1 MKKSKKTATKFTKT
15 ALEAIQPAVA
25 RQTIY
30 DEVMAGLAVRISP
43 SGHKAFYYYFRPG
56 KGRNT
61 LSKKIQIGTFP
72 DMTVEQARLKARQL
86 AAKVVNGQDPAAEL
100 QKDKAAETVAQVLKI
115 FLDEYGGKLKANT
128 RIQYEGLARL
138 YILPELGKL
147 KVEAVA
153 HRDIAR
159 LHHELR
165 DRPSMANRLVALLSV
180 FFNWC
185 AANGYRERGS
195 NPVPGLKKFSEKKR
209 TDFLTADQLGAVGT
223 ALVDLEQSQKISPIM
238 AAALRVLMLT
248 GARKTEILSL
258 KWSYLD
264 LEVGLAKL
272 PDSKT
277 GFKVIQ
283 LPAPAVEVIKSLPK
297 LNDEY
302 VFPSFKIGALTP
314 HVSELRPAWQ
324 AVLAQAGIEG
334 RWRVHDLRHALASAM
349 VSSGVSLPVVG
360 KILGHTQAAT
370 TERYA
375 HLEVN
380 PARQALETIVTK
392 ITEGWNASPQ
402 PDGIIPFRPRQ
413 AGGE

>member
-1 MKKSKKTATKFTKT
+1 MKFTKKS
-15 ALEAIQPAVA
+15 LEAISVTGR
-25 RQTIY
+25 RQLFFD
-30 DEVMAGLAVRISP
+30 DELPGLAIRVSPGGGIS
-43 SGHKAFYYYFRPG
+43 FYYTYRPG
-56 KGRNT
+56 KGRGVTKNW
-61 LSKKIQIGTFP
+61 LHIGAYPAWTP
-72 DMTVEQARLKARQL
+72 ENARQKAKEL
-86 AAKVVNGQDPAAEL
+86 AAKLVSGQDPAVEMREA
-100 QKDKAAETVAQVLKI
+100 KTAETVAQVLKV
-115 FLDEYGGKLKANT
+115 FMAEYAVKLKAHT
-128 RIQYEGLARL
+128 RTQYEGLGRL

-165 DRPSMANRLVALLSV
+165 DRPSMANRLAAVLSV

-185 AANGYRERGS
+185 EANGYRERGS

-209 TDFLTADQLGAVGT
+209 TDFLTAEDLGTIGA
-223 ALVDLEQSQKISPIM
+223 ALADLERSQKISPIM
-238 AAALRVLMLT
+238 AAALRVLILT

-264 LEVGLAKL
+264 LESGLATL

-283 LPAPAVEVIKSLPK
+283 LPDPAVEVLKSLPR
-297 LNDEY
+297 LSDEY
-302 VFPSFKIGALTP
+302 VFPSFKAGALTP
-314 HVSELRPAWQ
+314 HVSELRPTWVI
-324 AVLAQAGIEG
+324 VLARAGIGG
-334 RWRVHDLRHALASAM
+334 RWRIHDLRHALASAM
-349 VSSGVSLPVVG
+349 VKSGSSLPFVG

-380 PARQALETIVTK
+380 PARQALETAVAQ
-392 ITEGWNASPQ
+392 ITEGWDKP
-402 PDGIIPFRPRQ
+402 PREGKVIPFRPRKA
-413 AGGE
+413 AGK